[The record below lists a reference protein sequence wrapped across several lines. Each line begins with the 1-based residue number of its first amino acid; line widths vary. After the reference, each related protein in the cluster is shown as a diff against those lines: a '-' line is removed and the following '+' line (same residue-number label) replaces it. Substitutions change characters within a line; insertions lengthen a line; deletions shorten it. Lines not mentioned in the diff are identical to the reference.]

1 MPRGATVVAALTTE
15 LGRRAGRLTRVAPGP
30 RTAGRLGVLM
40 RSARG
45 RILGWY
51 VILLAVAIGASL
63 VVERQLLMH
72 RLDTRID
79 AQLSV
84 EAAALKSEAG
94 QQNGGS
100 GSVKGLFDSFLR
112 SHVAGPD
119 GEYLTLVGGRPFE
132 ASFGGRYPLERIPGL
147 VPAVDHVRAAT
158 WGSIQ
163 SPAGAVRYVAVP
175 VRQPGSS
182 PGTFVAADFVGPQ
195 LNEVTGDVA
204 VAAAVSLT
212 MLLVMTLI
220 AWLVAGR
227 VLAPVRLMTDAA
239 RSISETDLA
248 LRIKAGGDDEIGG
261 LARTFNAMLDRLQ
274 AAFLSQRD
282 FVSDAGHELRTPI
295 TVIRGHLEL
304 LGDDPHERTET
315 MAIVNDELDRMSR
328 MVDDLLL
335 LAKAERPGFLHLSL
349 VAVDDMV
356 RELMPKVAALGAR
369 RWGCHV
375 SGVVTSLADRQ
386 RLTQALMNLA
396 ANAVAHTGEAG
407 RITIGLDAARDEY
420 RLWVSDDGIGI
431 PSEDQERIFERF
443 ARGRNGRRRSQGAG
457 LGLSIVRAIAE
468 AHHGRVELASSPGRG
483 STFTLVLPIQNPQ
496 EGAWQES

>member
-1 MPRGATVVAALTTE
+1 MAALTTE
-15 LGRRAGRLTRVAPGP
+15 LGRRAGALTRAAPGI
-30 RTAGRLGVLM
+30 RASGRMASVA

-51 VILLAVAIGASL
+51 VILLAIAIGASL
-63 VVERQLLMH
+63 LVERQVLMH
-72 RLDTRID
+72 RLNTRID
-79 AQLSV
+79 TQLSI
-84 EAAALKSEAG
+84 EAAALNGEAA
-94 QQNGGS
+94 QQTGGP
-100 GSVKGLFDSFLR
+100 GSVRALFDSFLR

-119 GEYLTLVGGRPFE
+119 GEFLTLVGGHPFE
-132 ASFGGRYPLERIPGL
+132 ASFGGPYPLERIPGL
-147 VPAVDHVRAAT
+147 VAAVDHARATT
-158 WGSIQ
+158 WGTID
-163 SPAGAVRYVAVP
+163 SPSGPVRYVAVP
-175 VRQPGSS
+175 VRQPGAT
-182 PGTFVAADFVGPQ
+182 PGMFVAADFVRSA
-195 LNEVTGDVA
+195 LDEVTGDVG

-212 MLLVMTLI
+212 TLLVMSLI

-248 LRIKAGGDDEIGG
+248 RRIAAGGDDEIGG

-274 AAFLSQRD
+274 AAFMSQRD

-304 LGDDPHERTET
+304 LGDDPQERVET

-335 LAKAERPGFLHLSL
+335 LAKAERPGFLQLSA
-349 VAVDDMV
+349 VNVDDMV
-356 RELMPKVAALGAR
+356 RDLMPKVAALGAR
-369 RWGCHV
+369 TWECEV
-375 SGVVTSLADRQ
+375 SASVTSLADRQ

-396 ANAVAHTGEAG
+396 ANAVAHTGEAA
-407 RITIGLDAARDEY
+407 RITIGLDAARGDY
-420 RLWVSDDGIGI
+420 WLWVTDDGVGI
-431 PSEDQERIFERF
+431 PPDDQTRIFERF

-468 AHHGRVELASSPGRG
+468 AHHGRVELDSSPGRG

-496 EGAWQES
+496 EEAWQES

>member
-1 MPRGATVVAALTTE
+1 TTIMATLTTE
-15 LGRRAGRLTRVAPGP
+15 LGRRSGRLTRVAPGV
-30 RTAGRLGVLM
+30 RASGRLAPVA

-63 VVERQLLMH
+63 LVERQLLMH
-72 RLDTRID
+72 RLDTRVD
-79 AQLSV
+79 SQLSV
-84 EAAALKSEAG
+84 EASALNQQADTQQTAG
-94 QQNGGS
+94 P
-100 GSVKGLFDSFLR
+100 GSVRGLFDSFLR

-119 GEYLTLVGGRPFE
+119 GEFLTLVGGRPFE
-132 ASFGGRYPLERIPGL
+132 ASFGGPYPLERIPGL
-147 VPAVDHVRAAT
+147 VGAVDHVRAAT
-158 WGSIQ
+158 WGTIDSA
-163 SPAGAVRYVAVP
+163 SGPVRYVAVP
-175 VRQPGSS
+175 VQQPGSP
-182 PGTFVAADFVGPQ
+182 PGTFVAADFVRPAVD
-195 LNEVTGDVA
+195 EVTGDVA

-212 MLLVMTLI
+212 MLLVMSLI

-248 LRIKAGGDDEIGG
+248 RRIRAGADDEIGG

-274 AAFLSQRD
+274 AAFVSQRD

-304 LGDDPHERTET
+304 LGDDPQERAET
-315 MAIVNDELDRMSR
+315 MTIVNDELDRMTR

-335 LAKAERPGFLHLSL
+335 LAKAERPGFLHLAPA
-349 VAVDDMV
+349 AVDEMV
-356 RELMPKVAALGAR
+356 RDLMPKVAALGAR
-369 RWGCHV
+369 RWECQV
-375 SGVVTSLADRQ
+375 SGSVTSMADHQ

-407 RITIGLDAARDEY
+407 RITIGLDAARESY

-431 PSEDQERIFERF
+431 APDDQTRVFERF

-468 AHHGRVELASSPGRG
+468 AHHGRVELISSPGRG

>member
-1 MPRGATVVAALTTE
+1 MAALTTE
-15 LGRRAGRLTRVAPGP
+15 LGRRVGRLHRVAPAA
-30 RTAGRLGVLM
+30 RTSGRLASVM

-51 VILLAVAIGASL
+51 VILLAVAIGGSL
-63 VVERQLLMH
+63 LVERQLLMH

-84 EAAALKSEAG
+84 EAAALNGEAA
-94 QQNGGS
+94 QQGGGA

-147 VPAVDHVRAAT
+147 VAAVDHVRAAT
-158 WGSIQ
+158 WGTVQ
-163 SPAGAVRYVAVP
+163 SPSGAVRFVAVP
-175 VRQPGSS
+175 VRQAGSS
-182 PGTFVAADFVGPQ
+182 AGVFVAADFVGPQ
-195 LNEVTGDVA
+195 LDEVTGDVA

-212 MLLVMTLI
+212 MLLVMSLI

-248 LRIKAGGDDEIGG
+248 RRITAGGDDEIGG

-274 AAFLSQRD
+274 AAFVSQRD

-304 LGDDPHERTET
+304 LGDDPQERVET

-335 LAKAERPGFLHLSL
+335 LAKAERPGFLQLAP
-349 VAVDDMV
+349 VAVDEMV
-356 RELMPKVAALGAR
+356 RDLMPKVAALGAR
-369 RWGCHV
+369 TWECQV
-375 SGVVTSLADRQ
+375 SGQVTSLADRQ
-386 RLTQALMNLA
+386 RLTQAVMNLA

-407 RITIGLDAARDEY
+407 RITIGLDAARGDY
-420 RLWVSDDGIGI
+420 WLWVSDDGIGI

-468 AHHGRVELASSPGRG
+468 AHHGRVELTSSPGRG

-496 EGAWQES
+496 EEAWQES